1 MQYIHMLRKL
11 FSGNFL
17 NKGNC
22 AIFFFT
28 LHLWIKKVASKIIR
42 SNVLSDLKLLLCPKR
57 TILSFNLTD
66 EAFAYASFTVVC
78 NWFQNRFTLSHL
90 ENMCSIVSGPSSSSS
105 SSSSFFDKR
114 ASYIIFNT
122 DLCQYNIYRYYPVC
136 KSDLERFQFY
146 FPIFGTFFFR
156 SL

>member
-1 MQYIHMLRKL
+1 MKL
-11 FSGNFL
+11 LCIPFYLSFVNEKFGR
-17 NKGNC
+17 
-22 AIFFFT
+22 
-28 LHLWIKKVASKIIR
+28 KIIR
-42 SNVLSDLKLLLCPKR
+42 SNVSSDLKLLLCPKR

-105 SSSSFFDKR
+105 SSSPFFDKR
-114 ASYIIFNT
+114 TSYFIFNT
-122 DLCQYNIYRYYPVC
+122 DMCQYNIYRYYPVY

-146 FPIFGTFFFR
+146 FPIFVTFF
-156 SL
+156 